1 MTMPLRVGLLGGGR
15 VVERFYL
22 PAFARLASA
31 GEPVRL
37 QAVAD
42 PRPDRRERAAR
53 AGVAVFA
60 SAEALLGS
68 GGLDAVVVATPAET
82 HAEVACLALRAGLPA
97 LVEKPLATSV
107 AEGETLRDAVR
118 STGTTLMAGFNRRHW
133 GPVGLLAGAL
143 READGQAPGT
153 PFSARLLF
161 ATDKDAWGA
170 VTKLGDALEDLV
182 SHQLDLVR
190 HLFRRDIESVR
201 AAPGSP
207 DRASILVRL
216 AGGTEAECR
225 ASQRAAYGE
234 AIDVRRGAAR
244 WLVRSGSDRIHPAH
258 GPGRGALDLADRVRR
273 RLGRRTPALAAS
285 FDAQILAFAGFIR
298 RRAAPEPGVEDG
310 LAVLRA
316 VEAARRS
323 AARGGEEV
331 RP

>member
-1 MTMPLRVGLLGGGR
+1 MTMTLRVGLVGCGR

-31 GEPVRL
+31 GEAIRL
-37 QAVAD
+37 EAVAD

-53 AGVAVFA
+53 SGVAVFA
-60 SAEALLGS
+60 SATELLGS
-68 GGLDAVVVATPAET
+68 GTVDAVVVATPAET
-82 HAEVACLALRAGLPA
+82 HAEVACLALRAGLPV

-118 STGTTLMAGFNRRHW
+118 STGTVLMAGFNRRHW
-133 GPVGLLAGAL
+133 APVRVLASAL
-143 READGQAPGT
+143 READGQASGT

-161 ATDKDAWGA
+161 ATDKDAWDA

-182 SHQLDLVR
+182 SHQLDLLR
-190 HLFRRDIESVR
+190 HLFRHDIESVR

-207 DRASILVRL
+207 DRASVLVRL
-216 AGGTEAECR
+216 EGGIEAECR
-225 ASQRAAYGE
+225 ASQRATYGE
-234 AIDVRRGAAR
+234 AIDVRRGATR
-244 WLVRSGSDRIHPAH
+244 WLVRSGSDRIHPAR
-258 GPGRGALDLADRVRR
+258 GPAREALDLADRVRR
-273 RLGRRTPALAAS
+273 RLGRRTPALAGS
-285 FDAQILAFAGFIR
+285 FDTQLLAFAEFIR
-298 RRAAPEPGVEDG
+298 RGTAPEPGVEDG

-323 AARGGEEV
+323 AARGGEEA